1 MQRKIKVTM
10 PKSKKQLEHTYTF
23 IDENLSGHTHI
34 YSHRWESII
43 SELWCEDGS
52 IKFTNRIVTD
62 HSKVQ
67 EWFYYKNNVLTSD
80 QIHYSTE
87 ET

>member
-1 MQRKIKVTM
+1 MM
-10 PKSKKQLEHTYTF
+10 E
-23 IDENLSGHTHI
+23 
-34 YSHRWESII
+34 ESII
-43 SELWCEDGS
+43 SGLWWKNGS
-52 IKFTNRIVTD
+52 TTRTRSGLQIKFTNRIVTD

-87 ET
+87 EA